1 MSKLIGIILFFGIGV
16 VIGNKYNNEVIDAHE
31 REITHL
37 KRLLTDAYTNNYNRH
52 FSTIGDQFDSDS
64 TITETNK

>member
-31 REITHL
+31 REIKHL
-37 KRLLTDAYTNNYNRH
+37 KRLLTDVYTNNYNRN
-52 FSTIGDQFDSDS
+52 FSTIGDKFDSDS
-64 TITETNK
+64 TITEINK